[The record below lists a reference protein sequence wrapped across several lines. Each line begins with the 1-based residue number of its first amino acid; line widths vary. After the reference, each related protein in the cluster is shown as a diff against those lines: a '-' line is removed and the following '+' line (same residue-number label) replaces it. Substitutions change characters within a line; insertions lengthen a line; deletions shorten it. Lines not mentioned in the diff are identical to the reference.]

1 MAIPSGDFFGA
12 LVVQPHGDELPLDMN
27 LVLEGE
33 GVKGK
38 GTSYDGPCAVE
49 GKADARG
56 VRFTTKPES
65 GAPPTVYVGAWDEA
79 KRELTGKWRTVNS
92 VPHGK
97 FRLKAG
103 KRGGAEPPT
112 KSPKELVDEIYA
124 RQQKF
129 CSLDLATARFDG
141 EPEMLRALVG
151 DAEFY
156 TAMQAGASM
165 PPDPRREAHL
175 AAAMVR
181 LTPSMLPHAFRAL
194 SKCVEI
200 VGLKRKVVMFCS
212 NDGSLNAMVS
222 EGDDQT
228 IRIILTSGL
237 LDALDEAEL
246 AYVLGHELGH
256 AMLGHL
262 EVRVQNDREL
272 SGLTV
277 LRHFAL
283 RRYQELSA
291 DRIGL
296 LCCPDV
302 DRVLRAELMLHSG
315 ITTRERIGDPAS
327 ILKAAE
333 DSLAAATA
341 KTDFSGDGRYAT
353 HPYGPMRTLAISHF
367 ARSSTFAKL
376 AGVAAPANAIDEA
389 GLEKKVQEVMDLM
402 NPIELGNST
411 DVSGDVTKFVAL
423 GALQLAAATE
433 GVSEDEVAAIKRLS
447 GVAEVLEPL
456 RGLSF
461 EEQQIEV
468 AEVAEKLMLAVPPA
482 RRLRL
487 LEDMAVIASVDGNV
501 SGEEE
506 MVFYGL
512 ANVLGVYPQAGLHA
526 LAEMKKGL
534 D

>member
-1 MAIPSGDFFGA
+1 MAIPSGDYHGA
-12 LVVQPHGDELPLDMN
+12 LIVQPHGDELPLDMSFTID
-27 LVLEGE
+27 GE
-33 GVKGK
+33 VVKGK
-38 GTSYDGPCAVE
+38 GTSYEGPCLVE
-49 GKADARG
+49 GKIDTKGFRLTA
-56 VRFTTKPES
+56 KPEN
-65 GAPPTVYVGAWDEA
+65 GAPPTVYVGAFDEG
-79 KRELTGKWRTVNS
+79 KRELGGKWRTVNS
-92 VPHGK
+92 IPHGK
-97 FRLKAG
+97 FRLKVG

-129 CSLDLATARFDG
+129 CSLDLGTVRFDG
-141 EPEMLRALVG
+141 EPDMLKALVA

-156 TAMQAGASM
+156 AAMQAGATL

-175 AAAMVR
+175 AAALVR
-181 LTPSMLPHAFRAL
+181 LTPAMLPHAFRAL

-200 VGLKRKVVMFCS
+200 IGLKRKIVMFCS

-222 EGDDQT
+222 EADDQT

-246 AYVLGHELGH
+246 AYVIGHEIGH
-256 AMLGHL
+256 AVLGHL
-262 EVRVQNDREL
+262 EIRVQNDREL

-291 DRIGL
+291 DRVGL
-296 LCCPDV
+296 ICCPDV

-333 DSLAAATA
+333 DALASATA

-367 ARSSTFAKL
+367 ARSTTFAKL
-376 AGVAAPANAIDEA
+376 ANTAAPAGAIDEA
-389 GLEKKVQEVMDLM
+389 GLEKKVAEVMDLM

-411 DVSGDVTKFVAL
+411 DIGGDITKFVAL
-423 GALQLAAATE
+423 GALQLAAATD
-433 GVSEDEVAAIKRLS
+433 GVTEAEVTAIKRLQ
-447 GVAEVLEPL
+447 GVAEVFEKLKN
-456 RGLSF
+456 LSY
-461 EEQQIEV
+461 EEQQIEA
-468 AEVAEKLMLAVPPA
+468 AELAEKLMLATPPA
-482 RRLRL
+482 KRLRL
-487 LEDMAVIASVDGNV
+487 LEDMAVIASADG
-501 SGEEE
+501 SISPEEE

-512 ANVLGVYPQAGLHA
+512 ANVLGVYPTAGLSA